1 MLSLLLF
8 IPDCSPN
15 HCTNTIMKFPDD
27 TTVFRLISDNDE
39 AATKEPKV
47 QHLTEWCSS
56 NNLDFNILK
65 TKEMIIDLQEVQVH
79 HALVWISAN
88 LTWSTNTA
96 L

>member
-1 MLSLLLF
+1 MFSLLLF

-15 HCTNTIMKFPDD
+15 HCTNSIMKFPDD
-27 TTVFRLISDNDE
+27 TIIFRLISDNDE
-39 AATKEPKV
+39 AATKEQV

-56 NNLDFNILK
+56 NNLDLNILT

-79 HALVWISAN
+79 RALVWISAN
-88 LTWSTNTA
+88 LRWSTSTA